1 MNVAI
6 PAILT
11 GCVMVPFCESRI
23 DEMERVQSKVATFAL
38 GSRCMEKLVFEHF
51 LAKAA
56 LAASILLGLGQ

>member
-23 DEMERVQSKVATFAL
+23 DEMERVLWDSQCLLPMYVL
-38 GSRCMEKLVFEHF
+38 RLN
-51 LAKAA
+51 LA
-56 LAASILLGLGQ
+56 